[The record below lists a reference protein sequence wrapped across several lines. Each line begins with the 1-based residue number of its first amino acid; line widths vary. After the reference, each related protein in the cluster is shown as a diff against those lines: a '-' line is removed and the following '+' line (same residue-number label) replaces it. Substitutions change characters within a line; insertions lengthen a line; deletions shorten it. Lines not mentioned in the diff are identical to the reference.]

1 MLGACR
7 GVGTRHNVA
16 EVNNRR
22 KKSENV
28 SVAFKDDRYGVGETV
43 GDAAAGASSST
54 PTATKRSPGGPG
66 EM

>member
-1 MLGACR
+1 
-7 GVGTRHNVA
+7 VGTRHNVA

-28 SVAFKDDRYGVGETV
+28 SVAFKDDRYGETV